1 MGTMAWMAP
10 EMLSSK
16 KYDESVDVYA
26 FAVVMCESRKFCYSL
41 FRAESLAYFRE

>member
-26 FAVVMCESRKFCYSL
+26 FAVVMCESRKCCSSL
-41 FRAESLAYFRE
+41 FREGILAFS